1 MAAHPEAPPG
11 DVRVQVADEGFADYI
26 AGSDFSFEVRGYLQP
41 ELDKPL
47 EQWPVQAVAPYRKC
61 YGIDAQEFIGY
72 RGRADSEVLMA
83 YLGARA
89 VGHLVV
95 STNWNGFAHVD
106 ELAVDASARRYG
118 VARVLLNVAQFWAR
132 KKNLQGVMLE
142 TQSNNQ
148 AACRLYRQCGYEV
161 GGIDRLRYRG
171 IDPHSGEVAIF
182 WYLLFAA

>member
-1 MAAHPEAPPG
+1 MLANLEEHPGE
-11 DVRVQVADEGFADYI
+11 VRVQVADESFADYVC
-26 AGSDFSFEVRGYLQP
+26 ASDFSFEVSGYLQP

-47 EQWPVQAVAPYRKC
+47 EEWAVQAVPPYRKC
-61 YGIDAQEFIGY
+61 YGIDAQEFLGY
-72 RGRADSEVLMA
+72 RGGADSEVLVA
-83 YLGARA
+83 YLGTRA

-95 STNWNGFAHVD
+95 STNWNGFAYVD

-118 VARVLLNVAQFWAR
+118 VARVLLSIAQFWAR
-132 KKNLQGVMLE
+132 KKSLQGVMLE

-171 IDPHSGEVAIF
+171 IDSQSAEVAIF
-182 WYLLFAA
+182 WYLLFTH